1 MKLFPLLLVYAN
13 LCVMLTVEAAG
24 FKAGVA
30 VRTVTPSPLLPV
42 SGGMGPSSQASE
54 KKGDLTVRALALG
67 NTQTQLVIVSSD
79 FLGFPA
85 ALGDKVRAQV
95 MWVPSEH
102 ILIGASHT
110 HSAPDCYGFPD
121 GKGGT
126 DADLEYLN
134 FVCDQMAGAIHS
146 ALASMRPA
154 RLRINTGEAR
164 GKIAYNAYA
173 DALYDPRCHVIQ
185 AVTHSGDTIATL
197 VNYAVHPEVLGANTG
212 ICSPDMIWPM
222 TQTIERNIGGV
233 AMFMN
238 SAQGGMVTA
247 DNRKADGSDLRI
259 WSECERIGGLLGNEA
274 VRIIQE
280 SEFLDDIQLRV
291 HSKRVSFP
299 VKSPEMRAVLETS
312 PLPYELD
319 KEGNIAT
326 TMNLIELGNTQ
337 ILTIPGEAL
346 PNIGYYLKRQMRGEH
361 NLLFGL
367 TNDAFGYIMTRVDWG
382 SFKRYEYISK
392 VSLGENTGEIL
403 IKESLKL
410 IDQAQAER

>member
-1 MKLFPLLLVYAN
+1 
-13 LCVMLTVEAAG
+13 
-24 FKAGVA
+24 
-30 VRTVTPSPLLPV
+30 
-42 SGGMGPSSQASE
+42 
-54 KKGDLTVRALALG
+54 
-67 NTQTQLVIVSSD
+67 
-79 FLGFPA
+79 
-85 ALGDKVRAQV
+85 

-367 TNDAFGYIMTRVDWG
+367 TNDALGYIMTRVDWG